1 MRGCRSIS
9 VSGLVDAT
17 TRHHCRNT
25 GGVIR
30 LFIIT
35 LGIGTLGIGTLGI
48 GTRHAVGSSKNAIH
62 FAADG
67 CLRLRPRLGLLFS
80 AAYG

>member
-9 VSGLVDAT
+9 VLGLVDAT
-17 TRHHCRNT
+17 ERHHCRNT
-25 GGVIR
+25 GVVIR

-35 LGIGTLGIGTLGI
+35 PGI

-62 FAADG
+62 FAADE
-67 CLRLRPRLGLLFS
+67 CLCLQPRLGLLFF

>member
-25 GGVIR
+25 GVVIR

-35 LGIGTLGIGTLGI
+35 LGIGTLGIGT
-48 GTRHAVGSSKNAIH
+48 RHAVGSAKNAIH

>member
-1 MRGCRSIS
+1 MRSYRSIS

-17 TRHHCRNT
+17 ERHHCRNT
-25 GGVIR
+25 GVVIR
-30 LFIIT
+30 LFII
-35 LGIGTLGIGTLGI
+35 TLGI

-62 FAADG
+62 FAAAR
-67 CLRLRPRLGLLFS
+67 CLRLQPRLGLLFS